1 MPEEYNSTQVA
12 GGGRLYQLEPDA
24 HSVWQFYLWVEG
36 EGKVRRSTKTR
47 DLRDATKIVERW
59 TLEARY
65 AQANGFQVI
74 STSVGVALEK

>member
-12 GGGRLYQLEPDA
+12 GGGGLYQLKPDA
-24 HSVWQFYLWVEG
+24 YSVWQFYLWVEG